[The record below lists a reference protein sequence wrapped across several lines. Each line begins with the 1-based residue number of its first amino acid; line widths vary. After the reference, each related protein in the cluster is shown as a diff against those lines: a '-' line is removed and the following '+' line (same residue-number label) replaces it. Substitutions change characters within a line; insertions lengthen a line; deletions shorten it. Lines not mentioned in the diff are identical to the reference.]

1 MEVSVSVMI
10 DDECDFL
17 GVECGEFWREAG
29 FEKRPFV
36 CLTSRC

>member
-10 DDECDFL
+10 DDFL